1 MKINNAEEEIRS
13 LQLKHEFEIEVEKR
27 AKKNLQQEKESIEN
41 ELNISKQEVM
51 ALKSTVA
58 KMTADSLGIT
68 TELQATKVV
77 FVCLWTFSFLVWML
91 LPLRALNVINKTL
104 NRLFHM
110 HLFIDGRGRHPWAV
124 RERRRNS
131 EGREEKGSEM
141 FSFSFEASHG
151 FATRPRVLALESLH
165 ADYFI
170 GRKGRRL
177 FRCLKCWDLKHIW
190 T

>member
-77 FVCLWTFSFLVWML
+77 LVCLS
-91 LPLRALNVINKTL
+91 TL
-104 NRLFHM
+104 NRCC
-110 HLFIDGRGRHPWAV
+110 
-124 RERRRNS
+124 
-131 EGREEKGSEM
+131 
-141 FSFSFEASHG
+141 SFSFAPPHG
-151 FATRPRVLALESLH
+151 LATRPRVLALESLH
-165 ADYFI
+165 TDYFI

-177 FRCLKCWDLKHIW
+177 FRTLKC
-190 T
+190 

>member
-77 FVCLWTFSFLVWML
+77 LLCLSTLNRCCCSCFVFSCVMNFFSFLV
-91 LPLRALNVINKTL
+91 
-104 NRLFHM
+104 
-110 HLFIDGRGRHPWAV
+110 
-124 RERRRNS
+124 
-131 EGREEKGSEM
+131 
-141 FSFSFEASHG
+141 
-151 FATRPRVLALESLH
+151 
-165 ADYFI
+165 
-170 GRKGRRL
+170 
-177 FRCLKCWDLKHIW
+177 
-190 T
+190 

>member
-77 FVCLWTFSFLVWML
+77 FLCLWTFFSFLVWML
-91 LPLRALNVINKTL
+91 RPLRALIVISKTL

-110 HLFIDGRGRHPWAV
+110 HLFIDGRGRHARAA
-124 RERRRNS
+124 RERRRDS
-131 EGREEKGSEM
+131 EVREEKGREVLLFPSRPLTATPLARA
-141 FSFSFEASHG
+141 FS
-151 FATRPRVLALESLH
+151 R
-165 ADYFI
+165 
-170 GRKGRRL
+170 
-177 FRCLKCWDLKHIW
+177 
-190 T
+190 

>member
-77 FVCLWTFSFLVWML
+77 FVCLWTFFSFLVWML
-91 LPLRALNVINKTL
+91 RPLN
-104 NRLFHM
+104 
-110 HLFIDGRGRHPWAV
+110 
-124 RERRRNS
+124 
-131 EGREEKGSEM
+131 
-141 FSFSFEASHG
+141 
-151 FATRPRVLALESLH
+151 
-165 ADYFI
+165 
-170 GRKGRRL
+170 
-177 FRCLKCWDLKHIW
+177 
-190 T
+190 

>member
-51 ALKSTVA
+51 ALQSTVA

-77 FVCLWTFSFLVWML
+77 FGSLWTF
-91 LPLRALNVINKTL
+91 
-104 NRLFHM
+104 
-110 HLFIDGRGRHPWAV
+110 
-124 RERRRNS
+124 
-131 EGREEKGSEM
+131 
-141 FSFSFEASHG
+141 
-151 FATRPRVLALESLH
+151 LA
-165 ADYFI
+165 F
-170 GRKGRRL
+170 
-177 FRCLKCWDLKHIW
+177 
-190 T
+190 

>member
-91 LPLRALNVINKTL
+91 RPLRALNVICKTL
-104 NRLFHM
+104 NRLFHVN
-110 HLFIDGRGRHPWAV
+110 LFIDGRGSHARAT
-124 RERRRNS
+124 RESRRDS
-131 EGREEKGSEM
+131 EVREEKGRE
-141 FSFSFEASHG
+141 
-151 FATRPRVLALESLH
+151 VLLFPSRLLTALPLAGLS
-165 ADYFI
+165 I
-170 GRKGRRL
+170 RGRGRRFPPATIEL
-177 FRCLKCWDLKHIW
+177 GPRLLS
-190 T
+190 

>member
-27 AKKNLQQEKESIEN
+27 AKKNLQQEKESIES

-77 FVCLWTFSFLVWML
+77 LVCFSTLNSCCCSCFVFSCVMNFFNFLV
-91 LPLRALNVINKTL
+91 
-104 NRLFHM
+104 
-110 HLFIDGRGRHPWAV
+110 
-124 RERRRNS
+124 
-131 EGREEKGSEM
+131 
-141 FSFSFEASHG
+141 
-151 FATRPRVLALESLH
+151 
-165 ADYFI
+165 
-170 GRKGRRL
+170 
-177 FRCLKCWDLKHIW
+177 
-190 T
+190 